1 MRVSVVNSITDHP
14 ERTRI
19 ERRTVAR
26 VISFEAFYQ
35 REYRAMLA
43 IALAMT
49 PGTAVAEDL
58 VQEAF
63 IAAHRRWDRVSQ
75 YDNPKAWVRRVLI
88 NRATSMRRRLSA
100 EFRAITRVGPL
111 EPASPDLS
119 AETSGV
125 WKEVHRLPR
134 RQQQAIALHYV
145 GQLSMA
151 EIADVM
157 GCSQGAVKSH
167 LHRARET
174 LRGPLAAWSEE
185 EL

>member
-1 MRVSVVNSITDHP
+1 MT
-14 ERTRI
+14 
-19 ERRTVAR
+19 
-26 VISFEAFYQ
+26 SFEGFYQ
-35 REYRAMLA
+35 REYRAMLG
-43 IALAMT
+43 IALALA
-49 PGTAVAEDL
+49 PDTAAAEDL

-63 IAAHRRWDRVSQ
+63 ISAHRRWDRVSQ
-75 YDNPKAWVRRVLI
+75 YDSPKAWVRRVLI

-100 EFRAITRVGPL
+100 ELRALSRVGPPQ
-111 EPASPDLS
+111 PAAPDFS
-119 AETSGV
+119 AETSDV

-145 GQLSMA
+145 GQLSMT

-174 LRGPLAAWSEE
+174 LRGPLSPWSEE